1 MNKNDLI
8 CDQRLEISERGTGG
22 TYAVG
27 EVSDQVLDGQ
37 APCLH
42 LVIQPKISRQLG
54 FIQRRK
60 KKDKVGEVP
69 FGEGLLL
76 HINPL
81 LLNRQHLRSRRRHSG
96 PIGNDSVGR

>member
-8 CDQRLEISERGTGG
+8 RDQQHEISERGTGG

-27 EVSDQVLDGQ
+27 KVSDQVLDGQ
-37 APCLH
+37 APCLQ
-42 LVIQPKISRQLG
+42 LVIQPNIARQLG
-54 FIQRRK
+54 FIQRVNE
-60 KKDKVGEVP
+60 VGNVP

-81 LLNRQHLRSRRRHSG
+81 LLNRQHLRLRRRHSG
-96 PIGNDSVGR
+96 PIGNDSVGT

>member
-1 MNKNDLI
+1 MNQNNLI
-8 CDQRLEISERGTGG
+8 RDQQFEISERGTGE

-37 APCLH
+37 APCLQ
-42 LVIQPKISRQLG
+42 LVIQPNISRQLK
-54 FIQRRK
+54 FIRRVK
-60 KKDKVGEVP
+60 EVGNLP

-96 PIGNDSVGR
+96 PIGNDSVGQ